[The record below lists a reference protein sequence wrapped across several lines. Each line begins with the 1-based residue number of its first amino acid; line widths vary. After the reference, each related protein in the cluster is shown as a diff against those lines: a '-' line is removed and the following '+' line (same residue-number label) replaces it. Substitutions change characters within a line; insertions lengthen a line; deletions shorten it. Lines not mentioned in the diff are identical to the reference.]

1 MSRLSDPSDHST
13 AMLGRETRLV
23 FKVHG
28 MDCADEV
35 AVLKREVGP
44 LVGGEERLLFDL
56 LAGRMTVE
64 PAGPVDAVSIQE
76 AVARSRF
83 HASTHPAWRR
93 ANG

>member
-1 MSRLSDPSDHST
+1 MSRLSNRCHHST
-13 AMLGRETRLV
+13 AMPRRETRLA

-35 AVLKREVGP
+35 AILKREVGP

-56 LAGRMTVE
+56 LAGRMTAE
-64 PAGPVDAVSIQE
+64 PVGTVDPVSIQE